1 MLFVLPFQKRRR
13 FGFDILEWL
22 TQPENNYGQGL
33 ISKAW
38 DSHNWFDK
46 NLADVLSRL
55 PNYDLTVLI
64 NMPDRAF
71 GAVNPLSSLNRF
83 ESADQSFFTKL
94 QPSFEKLH
102 DAKRTSRSISKIRR
116 RDERLE
122 ELGKLETQII
132 TTGPFFISALI
143 ETLEHKSVQLAELGV
158 HGFDTKNLNAFFG
171 NLGGTTNEQITNLH
185 IFRLRQSDRTVS
197 ALVGASYANT
207 FWLIILSMSPDGP
220 LQFSPGD
227 YILRKSIAW
236 ACENN
241 LQFYDFGLG
250 QSHYKE
256 IWADSEIQLYNYFAA
271 KTLKGLPL
279 AAMFMFY
286 NAAKRVT
293 KNTPVLKSLFFQLRK
308 WWAGKTS
315 S

>member
-1 MLFVLPFQKRRR
+1 MNAP
-13 FGFDILEWL
+13 
-22 TQPENNYGQGL
+22 P
-33 ISKAW
+33 A
-38 DSHNWFDK
+38 
-46 NLADVLSRL
+46 
-55 PNYDLTVLI
+55 
-64 NMPDRAF
+64 
-71 GAVNPLSSLNRF
+71 
-83 ESADQSFFTKL
+83 
-94 QPSFEKLH
+94 
-102 DAKRTSRSISKIRR
+102 
-116 RDERLE
+116 
-122 ELGKLETQII
+122 
-132 TTGPFFISALI
+132 GPFFISALT

-158 HGFDTKNLNAFFG
+158 LGFDTKNLNAFFG

-241 LQFYDFGLG
+241 LQFYDFGMG

-256 IWADSEIQLYNYFAA
+256 IWADHEIQLYNYFAA

-308 WWAGKTS
+308 WWAGKTAS
-315 S
+315 